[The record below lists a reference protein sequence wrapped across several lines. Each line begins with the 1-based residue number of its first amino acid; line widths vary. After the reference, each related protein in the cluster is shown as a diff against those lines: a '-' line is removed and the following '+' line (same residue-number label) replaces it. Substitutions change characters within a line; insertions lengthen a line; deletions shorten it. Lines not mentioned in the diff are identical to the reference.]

1 MASDKTLNAK
11 NLAALG
17 ADRLAELLMEMVAG
31 DAAAKRLLR
40 LELASRSGGG
50 DVAAEVRKRLAAI
63 AKSRSFVDW
72 HKVRPLAADL
82 DMQRGAILKHV
93 APTSPGDAFDLLWR
107 LLELAPSIYER
118 CDDSNGTVGSIFTEA
133 LNDLGAIAGQV
144 KPDVRKLVDRVE
156 AVVFA
161 NDYGQFDGVI
171 GLMAPALGDEGLA
184 MLKARFEELAAAAPA
199 KPKVDD
205 RKVIGI
211 STRGP
216 VYQEDFEAR
225 YKARRIQSALT
236 NIADALG
243 DADGYAARYSA
254 EERTNPAIAANI
266 AERLLGAHRPEDAMA
281 ALKLA
286 EANYHS
292 GRHWPDWHRVW
303 VDTLDAMGQA
313 DEAQNARWAIF
324 ERDLDAEYLRAH
336 LKRLPDF
343 DDEEAETRALNH
355 VRHHADFHRALN
367 FLMDWPAHGLAADL
381 VLTRHAELDGDQ
393 YWLLTPAAEALE
405 QSHPLAATL
414 ILRSM
419 IDFSLDRAK
428 SKRYSHAARHLQTC
442 LYLAKG
448 IDAFGEHGDHDAYV
462 AKLKAGHGRKS
473 GFWNA

>member
-1 MASDKTLNAK
+1 M
-11 NLAALG
+11 
-17 ADRLAELLMEMVAG
+17 
-31 DAAAKRLLR
+31 
-40 LELASRSGGG
+40 
-50 DVAAEVRKRLAAI
+50 AAEVRKRLAAI

-72 HKVRPLAADL
+72 HKVRSLAADL
-82 DMQRGAILKHV
+82 DMQRSAILKHV
-93 APTSPGDAFDLLWR
+93 GPTLPSEAFDLLWR
-107 LLELAPSIYER
+107 LLDLAPSIYER

-133 LNDLGAIAGQV
+133 LNDLGAIAGQM

-156 AVVFA
+156 AAVFA

-171 GLMAPALGDEGLA
+171 GLMVPALGEEGLA
-184 MLKARFEELAAAAPA
+184 MLKARFEELAAAPA
-199 KPKVDD
+199 KSKVDD

-236 NIADALG
+236 DIADALG

-281 ALKLA
+281 ALRLA
-286 EANYHS
+286 EANCHN

-303 VDTLDAMGQA
+303 IDTLDAMGQA
-313 DEAQNARWAIF
+313 GEAQTARLAIF
-324 ERDLDAEYLRAH
+324 ERDLNAEYLRAH

-343 DDEEAETRALNH
+343 DDEEAETRALNY
-355 VRHHADFHRALN
+355 VRHHADFHRALH
-367 FLMDWPAHGLAADL
+367 FLMNWPAHGQAADL
-381 VLTRHAELDGDQ
+381 VLARHAELDGDQ
-393 YWLLTPAAEALE
+393 YWLLTPAAESLE

-428 SKRYSHAARHLQTC
+428 SKRYGHAARHFQTC
-442 LYLAKG
+442 LYLAKR
-448 IDAFGEHGDHDAYV
+448 IDAFGEHGDHDAYI
-462 AKLKAGHGRKS
+462 AKLKAGHSRKS

>member
-17 ADRLAELLMEMVAG
+17 ADRLAELMLELVAG

-72 HKVRPLAADL
+72 NKARSLAADL
-82 DMQRGAILKHV
+82 DMQRSAILKHV
-93 APTSPGDAFDLLWR
+93 APASPGDAFDLLWR

-133 LNDLGAIAGQV
+133 LNDLGTMAAQAR
-144 KPDVRKLVDRVE
+144 PDIRKLVDRVE
-156 AVVFA
+156 AAVFA

-171 GLMAPALGDEGLA
+171 GLMVPALGEEGLA

-199 KPKVDD
+199 KSKVDE

-236 NIADALG
+236 DIADALG
-243 DADGYAARYSA
+243 DVDGYAARYSA

-266 AERLLGAHRPEDAMA
+266 AERLLRAHRPEDAMA

-286 EANYHS
+286 EANYHNR
-292 GRHWPDWHRVW
+292 RHWPDWHRVW
-303 VDTLDAMGQA
+303 IDTLDTMGQTDA
-313 DEAQNARWAIF
+313 AQTARWTIF

-343 DDEEAETRALNH
+343 DDEEAETRALNY
-355 VRHHADFHRALN
+355 VRDHADFHRALN

-381 VLTRHAELDGDQ
+381 VLARHAELDGDQ
-393 YWLLTPAAEALE
+393 YWLLTLAAEALE
-405 QSHPLAATL
+405 QSHPLVATL

-428 SKRYSHAARHLQTC
+428 SKRYGHAARHLQTC
-442 LYLAKG
+442 LYLAKR
-448 IDAFGEHGDHDAYV
+448 IDAFGEHCDHDAYV